1 MKEQTKNITLSKN
14 KPVIEDIVLSKEKM
28 QELKSK
34 VESSVVRKSRI
45 IRRSI
50 GGNCTYCA
58 GIPSKKVSYDVGDG
72 ASKIEYYC
80 NDCFQRWVASI

>member
-1 MKEQTKNITLSKN
+1 MKSQN

-28 QELKSK
+28 QELKSE
-34 VESSVVRKSRI
+34 VESSIVRQGRI
-45 IRRSI
+45 IRRYV

-80 NDCFQRWVASI
+80 NDCFQKWVENK